1 MVFTIGPALFR
12 ALLDMLIHLIFITI
26 TEAVSI
32 IPI

>member
-12 ALLDMLIHLIFITI
+12 ALLDMLFHSI
-26 TEAVSI
+26 TEAATI